1 MEGKNKEN
9 AGNVVDNGV
18 GSCHLCNGN
27 HYVTT
32 THGGGLILL
41 QKPLQTGDT
50 SYSNCPICVVQ
61 NATTTEH
68 GPVTNSNDR
77 GQLHQ

>member
-41 QKPLQTGDT
+41 QKPLQSGDT

-61 NATTTEH
+61 NAANTEH

>member
-1 MEGKNKEN
+1 MEGKSKEN
-9 AGNVVDNGV
+9 VGNVVDNGV

-32 THGGGLILL
+32 THNGGLILL
-41 QKPLQTGDT
+41 QKPLQTVAT

>member
-9 AGNVVDNGV
+9 AGNIVDNGV
-18 GSCHLCNGN
+18 GSCYICHGN

-32 THGGGLILL
+32 PHGGGLLLL

>member
-1 MEGKNKEN
+1 MEGKSKEN
-9 AGNVVDNGV
+9 GGNDIDNGV

-41 QKPLQTGDT
+41 QMVTH
-50 SYSNCPICVVQ
+50 PIAIVLYALYKTQ
-61 NATTTEH
+61 QQRNT
-68 GPVTNSNDR
+68 D
-77 GQLHQ
+77 Q

>member
-1 MEGKNKEN
+1 MEGKSKEN
-9 AGNVVDNGV
+9 VGNVVDNGV